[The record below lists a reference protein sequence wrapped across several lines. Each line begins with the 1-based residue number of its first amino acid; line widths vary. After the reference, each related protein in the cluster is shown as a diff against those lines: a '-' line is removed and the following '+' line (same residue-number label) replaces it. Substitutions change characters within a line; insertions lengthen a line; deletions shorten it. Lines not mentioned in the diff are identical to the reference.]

1 MMMPAK
7 VSGLP
12 LDITQLE
19 VRFAGL
25 QLPVLSIEKFSLAA
39 GEHLAITGAS
49 GSGKSTLVNV
59 ITGLEAVKTGKII
72 WGDTETSSLSS
83 FKRDAFRARNIGLVM
98 QDFHLF
104 AGLSALA
111 NVLLPL
117 KLNRGV
123 KAADRERALGLLE
136 TVGISR
142 PSQHIETLSR
152 GEMQRVAIAR
162 ALLAKP
168 GVIVADEPTASLDQK
183 TGADV
188 AELLVRLATEEQA
201 TLIVVTHDPQ
211 LMQYLRRYIRLE
223 GGKIVSDSTKA
234 ELP

>member
-1 MMMPAK
+1 MMIPAK

-25 QLPVLSIEKFSLAA
+25 QLPVLSVEKFSLAA

-49 GSGKSTLVNV
+49 GSGKSTLVNA
-59 ITGLEAVKTGKII
+59 ITGLEAVKTGKVI

-123 KAADRERALGLLE
+123 KTADRERALGLLE

-201 TLIVVTHDPQ
+201 TLIVVTHDQQ
-211 LMQYLRRYIRLE
+211 LMQYLQRHIRLE
-223 GGKIVSDSTKA
+223 GGKISSDSTKA

>member
-1 MMMPAK
+1 MMIPAK

-39 GEHLAITGAS
+39 AEHLAITGAS

-72 WGDTETSSLSS
+72 WGDTETSSLSA

-123 KAADRERALGLLE
+123 RAADRERALGLLE

-142 PSQHIETLSR
+142 SSQHIETLSR

-211 LMQYLRRYIRLE
+211 LMQYLQRHIRLE
-223 GGKIVSDSTKA
+223 GGKISSDSTKA

>member
-1 MMMPAK
+1 MMIPAK

-49 GSGKSTLVNV
+49 GSGKSTLVNA
-59 ITGLEAVKTGKII
+59 ITGLEAVKTGKVI
-72 WGDTETSSLSS
+72 WGDTETSSLSA

-123 KAADRERALGLLE
+123 RAADRERALGLLE

-142 PSQHIETLSR
+142 SSQHIETLSR

-211 LMQYLRRYIRLE
+211 LMQYLQRHIRLE
-223 GGKIVSDSTKA
+223 GGKISSDSTKA

>member
-7 VSGLP
+7 VSGLS

-188 AELLVRLATEEQA
+188 AELLLRLATEEQA

-211 LMQYLRRYIRLE
+211 LMQYLQRHIRLE
-223 GGKIVSDSTKA
+223 GGKISSDSAKA